1 MALAIS
7 VRIAAVPAA
16 AADRSI
22 KNFAEG
28 HAAPPRSSK
37 LERKGN
43 DERTFLGIGN
53 CTAAHSGAAK
63 GAGIFAHRTP
73 RNRAAGPVRD
83 HLPSHRRAW
92 RTSQTSV
99 GGKRALAD

>member
-1 MALAIS
+1 MALATS
-7 VRIAAVPAA
+7 VRIAAAPAA
-16 AADRSI
+16 AADRAI

-28 HAAPPRSSK
+28 HVAPPRSSN

-73 RNRAAGPVRD
+73 RIRAARSLRD
-83 HLPSHRRAW
+83 YLPSYRRAW
-92 RTSQTSV
+92 RSPETRL